1 MCVIF
6 FCASGV
12 ATCSSAHHIIESS
25 NETRAATI
33 TDSKEQVETLGATT
47 RDSKEPDDAPP
58 LWEVLLLGCVW
69 QNGHLKF
76 KYDHYRQEGGAMM
89 VLMGAP

>member
-1 MCVIF
+1 M
-6 FCASGV
+6 
-12 ATCSSAHHIIESS
+12 EPS

-69 QNGHLKF
+69 QSGLLKF
-76 KYDHYRQEGGAMM
+76 KYDHYRQEGGAMRCSWELRRM
-89 VLMGAP
+89 VLGWCYDHHGKAVLS